1 MIALV
6 PFIMIWE
13 VYWAVMWC
21 SQIVEICYMQVDVTD
36 IVKGHSSYLEKAGE
50 IVQALDID
58 SFYPHHNDKLQQ
70 PAELW
75 HMTLNLCA
83 A

>member
-1 MIALV
+1 
-6 PFIMIWE
+6 
-13 VYWAVMWC
+13 MWC

-70 PAELW
+70 PAEL
-75 HMTLNLCA
+75 
-83 A
+83 